1 MGSRGLAA
9 ALLAGALALFVAA
22 VPASAKEGVK
32 ATLTTQ
38 IPLTAKPGTQLH
50 VAWTLSFLEN
60 GQPRPFGAGGGFV
73 RLLSASGA
81 PAETAYVNGRGPPS
95 LLWNVPLTVRPHQ
108 GSGYDPFK
116 RTFFTNGICCPL
128 GKSR

>member
-38 IPLTAKPGTQLH
+38 IPLTAKLGTQLH

-60 GQPRPFGAGGGFV
+60 GQPRPFGAGGVFV

-81 PAETAYVNGRGPPS
+81 PAETAYVNGRGEFEATVA
-95 LLWNVPLTVRPHQ
+95 VPK
-108 GSGYDPFK
+108 G
-116 RTFFTNGICCPL
+116 GIGDVQIGL
-128 GKSR
+128 RGFSDGK